1 MEEENIKE
9 MNLFQKLAKIRGI
22 TNVVEKNKEGF
33 KYKYT
38 DITEILA
45 KVTAGMKKYHVSL
58 FPTVTPGTAKVV
70 QSVTHNT
77 KVDKT
82 GKAYDNVATEMLF
95 SADAIYRWLNDD
107 NPDEYLDVPWVLVGA
122 QSDPSQAFGSS
133 ASYAMRY
140 FLINFFQIAT
150 PENDVDAYRS
160 KQKEAEAS
168 EDKAVAEEIIKRL
181 DEEVREYIADNQ
193 DEAPKVKKLVS
204 KYVKNGEYFRIKE
217 PKLAAK
223 LYEEFE
229 STFKASGEN
238 KEGN

>member
-1 MEEENIKE
+1 
-9 MNLFQKLAKIRGI
+9 
-22 TNVVEKNKEGF
+22 
-33 KYKYT
+33 
-38 DITEILA
+38 
-45 KVTAGMKKYHVSL
+45 
-58 FPTVTPGTAKVV
+58 
-70 QSVTHNT
+70 
-77 KVDKT
+77 
-82 GKAYDNVATEMLF
+82 
-95 SADAIYRWLNDD
+95 
-107 NPDEYLDVPWVLVGA
+107 
-122 QSDPSQAFGSS
+122 
-133 ASYAMRY
+133 MRY

-229 STFKASGEN
+229 STFTTSGEN